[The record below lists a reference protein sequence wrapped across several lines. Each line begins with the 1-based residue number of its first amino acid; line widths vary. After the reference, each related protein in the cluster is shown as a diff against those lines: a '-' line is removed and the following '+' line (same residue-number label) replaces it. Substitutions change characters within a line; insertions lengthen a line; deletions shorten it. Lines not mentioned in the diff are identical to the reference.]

1 MDHLGHTGDPTLD
14 KEYERH
20 HQLGSVPDAV
30 RQYLQYFQKAVNNQ
44 NVYEMENMYE
54 NGWNHITERH
64 YSTEPWPEAEVL
76 GGVIGND
83 ALFMILYK
91 ELYYRHIY
99 AKIQGGP
106 TQEQRFKSYYNYC
119 DLFNYILN
127 AETPVP
133 LELPNQWLFDIID
146 EFIYQFQTFTQYR
159 CKLSK
164 KTADEIDI
172 LRNNPKIWNIHS
184 VLNVLHSLVDKS
196 NINEQLKAYNDGL
209 SQGAITQ
216 KAGIFGC
223 CTLYKMLGY
232 FSIIGLLR
240 LHSLLGDYSH
250 ALSVLENINIT
261 KKSTVYT
268 RVPECQIT
276 TYYYVGFA
284 YMMTRRYQ
292 DAINTFS
299 SILTYIQRSKSTTLQ
314 RSSQYKIDIINKV
327 TDQMF
332 NLLAL
337 CTALYPVRIDESLSH
352 TMKEK
357 VGSEKLQRMQKGDKP
372 SLEES
377 FTFGCPKFLS
387 PVPPNF
393 DAGPLNSHKE
403 PTIHQCKVFLED
415 VEQQVE
421 LPTIRS
427 YLKLYSTMPAEKLAN
442 FLELE
447 QDEFAAQL
455 MCLKHKTVNA
465 RSHKDEEGELEVDFY
480 IDEDMIHIVNTKI
493 ERGHADY
500 FIKQI
505 LKFEELNRHI
515 ASLKK

>member
-1 MDHLGHTGDPTLD
+1 MG
-14 KEYERH
+14 
-20 HQLGSVPDAV
+20 
-30 RQYLQYFQKAVNNQ
+30 
-44 NVYEMENMYE
+44 
-54 NGWNHITERH
+54 
-64 YSTEPWPEAEVL
+64 
-76 GGVIGND
+76 
-83 ALFMILYK
+83 
-91 ELYYRHIY
+91 
-99 AKIQGGP
+99 
-106 TQEQRFKSYYNYC
+106 
-119 DLFNYILN
+119 
-127 AETPVP
+127 
-133 LELPNQWLFDIID
+133 
-146 EFIYQFQTFTQYR
+146 
-159 CKLSK
+159 SK
-164 KTADEIDI
+164 KTADEIDV

-209 SQGAITQ
+209 NQAAITQ

-357 VGSEKLQRMQKGDKP
+357 VGSDKIQRMQKGDKP

-442 FLELE
+442 FLELD

-515 ASLKK
+515 LSLKK

>member
-1 MDHLGHTGDPTLD
+1 MDHLSHTGDPTLD

-20 HQLGSVPDAV
+20 HQLGNIPEAV
-30 RQYLQYFQKAVNNQ
+30 IQYLQYFQKAVNTQ
-44 NVYEMENMYE
+44 NVYEMESMYD

-64 YSTEPWPEAEVL
+64 YSSEPWPEAELL

-83 ALFMILYK
+83 PLFMILYK

-164 KTADEIDI
+164 KTADEIDV

-209 SQGAITQ
+209 NQAAITQ
-216 KAGIFGC
+216 TAGVFGC

-357 VGSEKLQRMQKGDKP
+357 VGADKIQRMQKGDKP

-377 FTFGCPKFLS
+377 FTYGCPKFLS

-442 FLELE
+442 FLELD

-515 ASLKK
+515 LSLKK